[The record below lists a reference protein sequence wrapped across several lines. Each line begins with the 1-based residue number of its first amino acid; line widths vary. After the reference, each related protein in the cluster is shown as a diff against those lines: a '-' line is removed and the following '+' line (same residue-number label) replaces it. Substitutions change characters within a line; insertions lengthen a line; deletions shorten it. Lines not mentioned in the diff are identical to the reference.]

1 MGSVDKWDDS
11 FIYNY
16 GGILQESHWHLTNT
30 VVKYHIPSNTWTERS
45 SSPIEGAAR
54 SACAIVGNRMF
65 IFGGHTDNNMGIQ
78 PQSWTN
84 DFLIYDFKND
94 TWHVETLDEGPRPL
108 QFPQIKMV
116 DSFQFILGGYNSD
129 EGKWELWLY
138 DITTKAFKYLL
149 QGSNCQNI
157 HTFTS
162 ADSLFVTSAEALRQ
176 TDNLPAESL
185 DHTFEFQLQE
195 SESQWFLSKEVEKFR
210 TPFVTHVPV
219 PDFNGTSLWQFA
231 KKVGDKVLI
240 SVAGNIWAF
249 NLEDHSSNIHHYSY
263 DIKTSSTGRI
273 EILSKSGFIDPILFE
288 GKLYFYGLSSFPY
301 WFSYDAN
308 KNTLAMLQS
317 NGILNPRAKSHG
329 CGWKY
334 GNFLYYF
341 GGYNVDL
348 KQLEE
353 VNAKNL
359 TSSNEIL
366 KFSLSTEFTESWEYV
381 QTSTTKPTPTH
392 RVSCTQYESQVFI
405 YSIPYDAV
413 GHSKQEFWNFNHEK
427 NEWTQIIQN
436 TRHGNWPTDF
446 QYSALTMLGDS
457 HVILV
462 GLHRDPESKKKQR
475 GHLNIWLYEI
485 ETKTF
490 ENWFIFSVST
500 IYTHFSLVW
509 DGPSLYIMS
518 GTNMIHAIHKL
529 DFQKTPYLDTIY
541 KVDKVFNTAI
551 KEVSVKKVKSPTGKK
566 YFWQCSTKSGNKV
579 YFAMTGDLWTFDLSD
594 ESFKLLQPDG
604 FYSILT
610 KILNYHPN
618 LVHHVLSKTQ
628 RYGISY
634 EVDGVLYFYGWDAM
648 RTGGLFSYNITADEW
663 SLIFSKGPIPIPRIF
678 GCGWS
683 HGSSLFYFSGKN
695 PWPHRDVPSGSL
707 EHFKEI
713 LEFSLLTQSWSY
725 VEASDLRPYPR
736 LRSACIHHN
745 GHVFMFGGETP
756 SSYILNDLWV
766 FHHETN
772 EWKEIGMSGKW
783 PKNLEEPALTMFGDT
798 HLVLVGWHND
808 YHQQPPN
815 KGHLEAWLFNIE
827 TGTFDKRLPFPG
839 DKPRTVT
846 SLVWHESTLYIMGG
860 YDGYG
865 GYGLDV
871 IYKMDFSSDV
881 EMN

>member
-219 PDFNGTSLWQFA
+219 PDFNNASPWQFA
-231 KKVGDKVLI
+231 KKVGDQVLI
-240 SVAGNIWAF
+240 SIAGNIWAF
-249 NLEDHSSNIHHYSY
+249 NLEDHSADIHQHYELMIG
-263 DIKTSSTGRI
+263 DKFPWNST
-273 EILSKSGFIDPILFE
+273 FFDPILVE
-288 GKLYFYGLSSFPY
+288 STLYFYGFKSFGDGD
-301 WFSYDAN
+301 WVSY
-308 KNTLAMLQS
+308 NTENNIWAIEES
-317 NGILNPRAKSHG
+317 ERWKPNPRYHG
-329 CGWKY
+329 CGWSYK
-334 GNFLYYF
+334 NSLYYF
-341 GGYNVDL
+341 GGYTNQGL
-348 KQLEE
+348 
-353 VNAKNL
+353 
-359 TSSNEIL
+359 SNQII
-366 KFSLSTEFTESWEYV
+366 KFSLLKKSWEV
-381 QTSTTKPTPTH
+381 VPTIQTKPTPTD
-392 RVSCTQYESQVFI
+392 RVSCTQHGSQVYI
-405 YSIPYDAV
+405 YSV
-413 GHSKQEFWNFNHEK
+413 TSNMKQEFWNFNHET

-462 GLHRDPESKKKQR
+462 GLHRDPESPSPRDPKSKKKHR

-509 DGPSLYIMS
+509 DGPSLYIMA

-529 DFQKTPYLDTIY
+529 DFQKTLNFDTIY

-551 KEVSVKKVKSPTGKK
+551 KEVSVKKVKSIKGVKSL
-566 YFWQCSTKSGNKV
+566 WQFSRKSGNKV
-579 YFAMTGDLWTFDLSD
+579 YFAISGNLWTFDLSD
-594 ESFKLLQPDG
+594 ESFKLLQ
-604 FYSILT
+604 
-610 KILNYHPN
+610 
-618 LVHHVLSKTQ
+618 
-628 RYGISY
+628 YGVFCSSMELDCRFGASY
-634 EVDGVLYFYGWDAM
+634 EVDGILYFYGWVS
-648 RTGGLFSYNITADEW
+648 GGMALDTFNSYNITAEKW
-663 SLIFSKGPIPIPRIF
+663 GLIERPKGPVPTPRSL

-683 HGSSLFYFSGKN
+683 HGSSLFYFSGEN
-695 PWPHRDVPSGSL
+695 LWRGSTEGFLQNGDDPSGSS
-707 EHFKEI
+707 EQFDEI
-713 LEFSLLTQSWSY
+713 LEFSFLTQSWSY
-725 VEASDLRPYPR
+725 VNASDLRPNPR